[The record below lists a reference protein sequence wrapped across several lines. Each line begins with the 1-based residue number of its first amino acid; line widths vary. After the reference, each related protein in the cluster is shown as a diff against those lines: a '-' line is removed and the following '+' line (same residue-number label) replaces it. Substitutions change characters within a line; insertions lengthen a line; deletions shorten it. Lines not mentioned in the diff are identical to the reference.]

1 MKNKVAA
8 VLPGILLFL
17 ASLILG
23 ICVYQDYGVSWD
35 EPAQRLI
42 GQMNYNYVVHG
53 SDSLFTFADKDYG
66 AAFELPLMVMEKTL
80 HLSDD
85 SQVYPARHIATHIFF
100 LISVFCGYL
109 LVLRLFGKQWIAC
122 LAFIMLAFAPRFYAH
137 SFFNTK
143 DIPFL
148 SALLISLAVFEI
160 AHRQKKL
167 GLFFLSGISAG
178 YFTGIRM
185 MGIVPVTF
193 MLLFLFTDIIVAWV
207 RKEEWR
213 TSLKRLSL
221 FTLGFGVC
229 LYAVFPFLWQHPI
242 DGISFCLQKMAH
254 KEYAG
259 KNLLMGQYM
268 PTDALPWYYLPFWI
282 SATLPPLWLLAGIG
296 GLVFTVIS
304 FCKKPIIFM
313 QSSHGRN
320 LLLYAMCFSA
330 PVTAVIVFRSVIYDE
345 WRHLYFIYPSLVLL
359 GAGFV
364 NWLSEMRL
372 RKVLIAVCSVQVV
385 LLAWFMVGAHPFQ
398 QVYFNELVPRK
409 KEYLRKNFEFDYWGA
424 SVKQAIEH
432 LVATN
437 PGKVLKIVDP
447 GFELYIKNNVA
458 ALPPH
463 IRSRIQ
469 LGNEENSDFLI
480 TTYRYHPQDFEYPVY
495 YSIPVL
501 NSSIVC
507 IYKLR

>member
-1 MKNKVAA
+1 MKNKVAT

-42 GQMNYNYVVHG
+42 GRMNYNYVFHG
-53 SDSLFTFADKDYG
+53 NDSLFSFADKDYG
-66 AAFELPLMVMEKTL
+66 AAFELPLMVMEKTFR
-80 HLSDD
+80 LSDD
-85 SQVYPARHIATHIFF
+85 SRVYPARHIATHIFF
-100 LISVFCGYL
+100 LFSVFCGYL
-109 LVLRLFGKQWIAC
+109 LVLRLFGRQWLAC

-148 SALLISLAVFEI
+148 SALLISFTIFELASRR
-160 AHRQKKL
+160 RQ
-167 GLFFLSGISAG
+167 LFLFLLLGISAG
-178 YFTGIRM
+178 YFTGIRI
-185 MGIVPVTF
+185 MGIVPAAF
-193 MLLFLFTDIIVAWV
+193 MSFFLLADVVICIFRKQQAMVPTKRLLLFL
-207 RKEEWR
+207 
-213 TSLKRLSL
+213 
-221 FTLGFGVC
+221 LGFLIC

-259 KNLLMGQYM
+259 KNLLMGQYI
-268 PTDALPWYYLPFWI
+268 PTNALPWYYLPFWI
-282 SATLPPLWLLAGIG
+282 SVTIPPLWVFAGVG
-296 GLVFTVIS
+296 GIIFTAIS
-304 FCKKPIIFM
+304 FLKKPIYYL
-313 QSSHGRN
+313 QSHHGRN

-330 PVTAVIVFRSVIYDE
+330 PVTAVMLFHSVIYDE
-345 WRHLYFIYPSLVLL
+345 WRHLYFVYPSLVLL
-359 GAGFV
+359 GIGCINRLSQARTLSVVMAACAIQVLFV
-364 NWLSEMRL
+364 
-372 RKVLIAVCSVQVV
+372 CG
-385 LLAWFMVGAHPFQ
+385 FMVSAHPFQ
-398 QVYFNELVPRK
+398 QVYFNEAVPRER
-409 KEYLRKNFEFDYWGA
+409 EYLRKNFEFDYWGA
-424 SVKQAIEH
+424 SVKQALEH
-432 LVATN
+432 LLYTN
-437 PGKVLKIVDP
+437 PGKILKIVDP

-458 ALPPH
+458 ALPPAD
-463 IRSRIQ
+463 RARIQ
-469 LGNEENSDFLI
+469 LGTEENSDFLI